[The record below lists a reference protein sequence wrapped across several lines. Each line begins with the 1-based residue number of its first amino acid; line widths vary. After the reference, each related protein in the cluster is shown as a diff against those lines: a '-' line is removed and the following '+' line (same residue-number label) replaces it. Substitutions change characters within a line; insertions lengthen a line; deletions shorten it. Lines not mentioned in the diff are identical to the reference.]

1 MSHQILESPSAIKS
15 LEHTVVITCL
25 SVRTQLFNSAGWN
38 LMTWTYC
45 SEQDTNDF
53 NDASRITSTLSERHS
68 KVKTRFLF
76 TLCDTTIV
84 RHMTT
89 VLKVNNE
96 SHISFWLYLTHSF
109 PFFDTLWICS
119 NFPFRRYGL
128 SERGKYHPT
137 IGQSTL
143 GLACN
148 EFGYNDHLAMTS
160 RFLCIE
166 IIDFNVKK
174 FGYNEDPLIMTSFF
188 CIFPIVISG
197 TQCS

>member
-1 MSHQILESPSAIKS
+1 MSTLESSFAIWS
-15 LEHTVVITCL
+15 LEHTVIITCV
-25 SVRTQLFNSAGWN
+25 SVRRQLFNSARRN
-38 LMTWTYC
+38 LITWTYC

-53 NDASRITSTLSERHS
+53 NDASRITSTLSDRHS

-84 RHMTT
+84 RHMPT

-109 PFFDTLWICS
+109 PFFDTLWIRS
-119 NFPFRRYGL
+119 NF
-128 SERGKYHPT
+128 
-137 IGQSTL
+137 
-143 GLACN
+143 
-148 EFGYNDHLAMTS
+148 HLDDRS
-160 RFLCIE
+160 RLKENTTQRLDKVHWVLLVTNSVTTTTWLWRADFE